1 MEEPTVQYLQVTE
14 ADEVQEDQGVE
25 TTQEVQTT
33 ERTET
38 AAAALQDL
46 RFTENGQFEIFKML
60 CDLTSDINGF

>member
-1 MEEPTVQYLQVTE
+1 MEEPTAQYLQVTE
-14 ADEVQEDQGVE
+14 AEEVQEDQGVE

-46 RFTENGQFEIFKML
+46 RFTENGQF
-60 CDLTSDINGF
+60 